1 MVRPMRPAWLSPTP
15 LRLCDDMTRIEV
27 DIPEGTSGEYSIEIG
42 SDALYGRAKPDEY
55 DSYTL
60 LYRNGEQRLLL
71 MLNSES
77 EYEEHQWLWDRMKGD
92 ILIAG
97 LGIGMVN
104 EMLVESDDVISVT
117 IIEKEQDVVDL
128 VWEHCAK
135 DDRFTLI
142 VADIE
147 TWDMPEG
154 SHWDV
159 GWLDT
164 WIDTNTLNKK
174 EYRLL
179 MKERYGT
186 YCDEMACWEI

>member
-1 MVRPMRPAWLSPTP
+1 
-15 LRLCDDMTRIEV
+15 MTRIEV

-42 SDALYGRAKPDEY
+42 IDVPYERVKPDDY

-60 LYRNGEQRLLL
+60 LYQDRVYPEGERRLLL
-71 MLNSES
+71 MLNSEA

-104 EMLVESDDVISVT
+104 EMLVESDDVTSVT